1 MSCAWAVGGQ
11 LLPPTQSGTRA
22 YHERAPNGKFGVIL
36 SPNALE
42 RRTSTRFITSPK
54 VVPRR
59 SPRRAHLGR
68 RTRSL
73 SHDVEAAATRPGGG
87 HEHHHLPVC
96 DI

>member
-36 SPNALE
+36 SRYAPEGTYKHAVYHLSQSCASPLAAP
-42 RRTSTRFITSPK
+42 RPLRTP
-54 VVPRR
+54 
-59 SPRRAHLGR
+59 HG
-68 RTRSL
+68 SL